1 MRWSKKSL
9 QLGLLFLITL
19 FLLVTPLSAQKQ
31 TGGIKGRVSDELG
44 GLITQATVTAINSAG
59 VERTADTNGEGMY
72 TISGLDPGKYIV
84 RVQSNGFAKFEN
96 ASVEVHPGRFQEL
109 NVTLQVTI
117 EAQKV
122 TISQDPAVNTDA
134 DNNGTGIVLKG
145 KDLDS
150 LPDDPDGLLAALQ
163 AMAGPSAGPS
173 GTQVYVDG
181 FTASDRLPPKQTIKE
196 VRINLN
202 PFSSEFDRLG
212 FGRIEIT
219 TRPGS
224 EQFHGLGE
232 FYYNT
237 DRFNSRNPFAA
248 ERAPYSAQYYY
259 GSISGPLIHKK
270 ATFFA
275 AVQWRNVVDNAIINA
290 TILDPAFRI
299 TPFSEAV
306 AVPKHELF
314 SSFSADYKLKEN
326 HTFTF
331 NYRYLPTRWRGI
343 GIGDFSLTSRAYD
356 LEHTDHSFRMTETSV
371 INSKVVNETRF
382 GYTNSHRELKDDNSS
397 PGLRVLE
404 AFNGGGA
411 QVGNSSFTENRWEL
425 HNYTTSTLGAHV
437 VRAGVR
443 VRGVSVQNISLAN
456 FGGTYS
462 FAGGLAP
469 QLDSNDQLV
478 LDANGQPINELITS
492 IERYRRTLVFQQ
504 AHLSPDEIRTLG
516 GGATQFSIAGGNP
529 EAHVSRIDAGFF
541 VQDDWRVRP
550 NLLLSAGVRFES
562 QNNINHKMDIGPRLS
577 FAWSPPA
584 KGKEPP
590 KTVVRG
596 GFGIFFDR
604 ISESLTL
611 QANRYNGTNQQ
622 QFVVIDPAILNQFPN
637 VPAIE
642 TLTNFAIPQQIW
654 RMSDQ
659 LRSPYTIQTALSV
672 ERQLPYKTT
681 LSLSFVNTRTLHLL
695 RSRNINAPFTNEA
708 GVSTRPDPN
717 SGDIFQYESNGIF
730 NQRQFVVNVANRF
743 NNRVSFYAIYSF
755 NKADSDTDGS
765 GIVPANSYDL
775 REEYGRSSLDIRH
788 RFVFGGTINAPWKLV
803 LSPFIVIRSGAP
815 FNITTG
821 RDNNGDSLFA
831 DRPSFATALNSPDVV
846 MTRFGA
852 FNLNPGPGD
861 RIIPRNFG
869 NGPGFAGVNLRI
881 EKTFAFG
888 TAPKTNGRG
897 PAPEKP
903 YKLSAAI
910 SIQNLF
916 NHTNP
921 GQPIGNLSSNL
932 FGQSNSTS
940 SEGAFGNATSN
951 RRISLVIRFN
961 F

>member
-1 MRWSKKSL
+1 MRWSKKSF
-9 QLGLLFLITL
+9 QLVLLFLITL
-19 FLLVTPLSAQKQ
+19 LLLVTPVYAQKQ

-72 TISGLDPGKYIV
+72 TLSGLEPDKYTI
-84 RVQSNGFAKFEN
+84 RVQSNGFAKFESQVDVR
-96 ASVEVHPGRFQEL
+96 AGHFQEL

-122 TISQDPAVNTDA
+122 TVNQESAVNTDA

-163 AMAGPSAGPS
+163 AMAGPSAGPN

-181 FTASDRLPPKQTIKE
+181 FTDHGRLPPKQTIKE

-232 FYYNT
+232 FYYNS

-248 ERAPYSAQYYY
+248 QRAPYKAQYYY
-259 GSISGPLIHKK
+259 GSVSGPLIHNK

-275 AVQWRNVVDNAIINA
+275 AVQWRDIVDNGIINA
-290 TILDPAFRI
+290 TVLDPAFRI
-299 TPFSEAV
+299 TPFSEVVEA
-306 AVPKHELF
+306 PKHEMF
-314 SSFSADYKLKEN
+314 SSFTADYKLREN

-331 NYRYLPTRWRGI
+331 NYRYMPTRWRHI
-343 GIGDFSLTSRAYD
+343 GIGDFYLNSRAYD
-356 LEHTDHSFRMTETSV
+356 LSHTDQVFRVTETSV
-371 INSKVVNETRF
+371 INSKIVNESRF
-382 GYTNSHRELKDDNSS
+382 QYMHSHRELKDSNDS
-397 PGLRVLE
+397 PAIKVLD
-404 AFNGGGA
+404 AFYGGGA
-411 QVGNSSFTENRWEL
+411 QVGNSFYNEDRWEV
-425 HNYTTSTLGAHV
+425 HNYTTATLGAHV
-437 VRAGVR
+437 MRAGVR
-443 VRGVSVQNISLAN
+443 LRGVKVQNVSLNN
-456 FGGTYS
+456 FGGTYI

-469 QLDSNDQLV
+469 RLDANNQVV

-504 AHLSPDEIRTLG
+504 AHLSPEDIRAFG
-516 GGATQFSIAGGNP
+516 GGATQLTIAGGNP
-529 EAHVSRIDAGFF
+529 EATVSRIDAGFF

-550 NLLLSAGVRFES
+550 NLLLSAGMRFES
-562 QNNINHKMDIGPRLS
+562 QNNINGKMDYAPRVS
-577 FAWSPPA
+577 FAWSPPT
-584 KGKEPP
+584 KGKEAA

-596 GFGIFFDR
+596 GFGIFYDR

-611 QANRYNGTNQQ
+611 QANRFNGTNQQ
-622 QFVVIDPAILNQFPN
+622 LFSVTDPTVLNQFPN
-637 VPAIE
+637 VPAID
-642 TLTNFAIPQQIW
+642 TLTNFAVPQTIF

-659 LRSPYTIQTALSV
+659 LRSPYTIQSAISV

-681 LSLSFVNTRTLHLL
+681 LSLSFVNTKTLHLL

-708 GVSTRPDPN
+708 GQLVRPDSN
-717 SGDIFQYESNGIF
+717 SGDIVQYESNGVF
-730 NQRQFVVNVANRF
+730 NQRQFVVNVSNRF
-743 NNRVSFYAIYSF
+743 NNHISFYTIYSF

-765 GIVPANSYDL
+765 GSFPANSYDL
-775 REEYGRSSLDIRH
+775 RDEYGRSSLDIRH

-821 RDNNGDSLFA
+821 RDNNGDSYFT
-831 DRPSFATALNSPDVV
+831 DRPSFATNLNGPDVV
-846 MTRFGA
+846 VTRFGA
-852 FNLNPGPGD
+852 FNLNPAPGEPM
-861 RIIPRNFG
+861 IPRNFG
-869 NGPGFAGVNLRI
+869 NGPGFAGFNLRI

-888 TAPKTNGRG
+888 TAPKNNGHG
-897 PAPEKP
+897 PASEKP

-932 FGQSNSTS
+932 FGQSNQTS
-940 SEGAFGNATSN
+940 SEGSFGNATSN
-951 RRISLVIRFN
+951 RRISLVVRFN

>member
-1 MRWSKKSL
+1 MRWSKKTL
-9 QLGLLFLITL
+9 QIGLLLLISL
-19 FLLVTPLSAQKQ
+19 FLMITPLYAQKQ

-44 GLITQATVTAINSAG
+44 GLITQATVTAVNSAG
-59 VERTADTNGEGMY
+59 VERTVDTNGEGTY
-72 TISGLDPGKYIV
+72 TLSGLEPGKYTV
-84 RVQSNGFAKFEN
+84 RVHSQGFAQFE
-96 ASVEVHPGRFQEL
+96 SQPIDVHAGRLQEL

-122 TISQDPAVNTDA
+122 TVNQESAVNTDA
-134 DNNGTGIVLKG
+134 DGNGTGIVLKG

-181 FTASDRLPPKQTIKE
+181 FTANDRLPPKQSIKE

-237 DRFNSRNPFAA
+237 DRLNSRNPFAA
-248 ERAPYSAQYYY
+248 QRAPYNAQYYY
-259 GSISGPLIHKK
+259 GSLSGPLIHKK

-290 TILDPAFRI
+290 TILDPAFKI

-306 AVPKHELF
+306 QVPKRELF

-331 NYRYLPTRWRGI
+331 NYRYLPTRWTNI

-356 LEHTDHSFRMTETSV
+356 LSHTDHNFRMTEISV
-371 INSKVVNETRF
+371 INSKIVNETRF
-382 GYTNSHRELKDDNSS
+382 QYTHSHRELKDSNTS
-397 PGLRVLE
+397 PAIKVLE

-411 QVGNSSFTENRWEL
+411 QVGNSFFNEDRWEV

-437 VRAGVR
+437 LRAGAR
-443 VRGVSVQNISLAN
+443 LRGVKIQNVSLSN
-456 FGGTYS
+456 FGGTFN

-469 QLDSNDQLV
+469 KLDANDQIV

-504 AHLSPDEIRTLG
+504 AHLSPEDIRALG
-516 GGATQFSIAGGNP
+516 GGATQLSIAGGNP
-529 EAHVSRIDAGFF
+529 EASVSRVDAGFF

-550 NLLLSAGVRFES
+550 NLLLSAGLRFES
-562 QNNINHKMDIGPRLS
+562 QNNIHSKMDFGPRLS
-577 FAWSPPA
+577 FAWSPPS

-590 KTVVRG
+590 KTVIRG
-596 GFGIFFDR
+596 GFGIFYDR
-604 ISESLTL
+604 VSESLTL

-622 QFVVIDPAILNQFPN
+622 LFVITDPTILNQFPN
-637 VPAIE
+637 VPAID
-642 TLTNFAIPQQIW
+642 TLANFAVPQTIV

-659 LRSPYTIQTALSV
+659 LRSPYTIQSAISV

-681 LSLSFVNTRTLHLL
+681 LSVSYVNTRTLHLL
-695 RSRNINAPFTNEA
+695 RSRNINAPFTDES
-708 GVSTRPDPN
+708 GQVVRPDPN
-717 SGDIFQYESNGIF
+717 SGNIFQYESNGVF

-743 NNRVSFYAIYSF
+743 NNRISFYAIYSF

-765 GIVPANSYDL
+765 VSFPANSYDL
-775 REEYGRSSLDIRH
+775 RDEYGRSALDIRH
-788 RFVFGGTINAPWKLV
+788 RFVFGGTISAPWNLV

-821 RDNNGDSLFA
+821 RDNNGDSQFT
-831 DRPSFATALNSPDVV
+831 DRPSFATNLNSPDVV
-846 MTRFGA
+846 VTRFGA

-861 RIIPRNFG
+861 VMIPRNFG

-881 EKTFAFG
+881 EKTFGFG
-888 TAPKTNGRG
+888 TAPKGNGRG

-903 YKLSAAI
+903 YKLSVAL
-910 SIQNLF
+910 SVQNLF
-916 NHTNP
+916 NHTNA
-921 GQPIGNLSSNL
+921 GTPIGNLSSDL
-932 FGQSNSTS
+932 FGQSNTTS

-951 RRISLVIRFN
+951 RRISLVVRFN